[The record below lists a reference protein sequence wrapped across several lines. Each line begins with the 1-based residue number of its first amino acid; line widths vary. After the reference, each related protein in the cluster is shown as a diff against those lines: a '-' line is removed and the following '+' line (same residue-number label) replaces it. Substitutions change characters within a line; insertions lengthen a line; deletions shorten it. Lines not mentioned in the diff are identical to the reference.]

1 MNAANQTLLARASHR
16 LGPQLSLAIGLLVLA
31 VLAAMPLLHLL
42 PGDHALHVSAYT
54 LTLVG
59 KILCY
64 CIVALALDLV
74 CLLYT
79 SPSPRDQRGSR
90 MPSSA

>member
-1 MNAANQTLLARASHR
+1 MICDRTKLIDNILNLCNRLDQHEMRTKYQKIKLTIFRNALFKPNFVGEKGNEKETIKKAVE
-16 LGPQLSLAIGLLVLA
+16 QL
-31 VLAAMPLLHLL
+31 
-42 PGDHALHVSAYT
+42 YT
-54 LTLVG
+54 
-59 KILCY
+59 
-64 CIVALALDLV
+64 